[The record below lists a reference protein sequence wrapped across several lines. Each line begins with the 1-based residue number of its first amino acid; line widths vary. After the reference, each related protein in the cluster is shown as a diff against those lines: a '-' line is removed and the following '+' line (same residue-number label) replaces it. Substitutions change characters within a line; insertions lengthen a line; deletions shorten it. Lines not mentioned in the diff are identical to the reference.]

1 MQTASK
7 PWSHIRIHFRSGW
20 WPLCPFKTKLGWCV
34 VRPPISDQMGV
45 IKTDCIVTG
54 IIVEDHATGK
64 HHFAIRKC
72 VKEDGISDLLK
83 KLYATDC
90 ILGGWTFSKSV
101 KRRGDS
107 MLFFNKGRDGVIRGG
122 IKKIYETFS
131 ISLKE
136 TQTFKAY

>member
-1 MQTASK
+1 MALMPLQDKIGMVCSQTSY
-7 PWSHIRIHFRSGW
+7 IR
-20 WPLCPFKTKLGWCV
+20 
-34 VRPPISDQMGV
+34 SDGSYQNRLH
-45 IKTDCIVTG
+45 CNR

-107 MLFFNKGRDGVIRGG
+107 MFFFNKGRDGVIRGG